1 MIMKE
6 TMKKKTYVA
15 PEVEIGRI
23 VHTQAMLA
31 GSIDSNV
38 GIRGGGI
45 DTGGMLDPEA
55 KGWTGSLSFDIW
67 EDESE

>member
-15 PEVEIGRI
+15 PEVESGQTVRA
-23 VHTQAMLA
+23 QAMLA

-38 GIRGGGI
+38 GVRGGGV
-45 DTGGMLDPEA
+45 DTDGMLDPEA
-55 KGWTGSLSFDIW
+55 KGWAGSLSFDVW
-67 EDESE
+67 GGESE